1 MHKKR
6 LISLK
11 FLINKIFV
19 KNLLKLK
26 KSYRL
31 FKKIKTFS
39 YKYSIILIPKIIH
52 SNFFIINKEE
62 IISKKLYFEK
72 KYKFNYNDWFS
83 NNIPIWKKFLIKID
97 KINYLEIGSY
107 EGRSTIFIGELKNI
121 NSITAV
127 DTWEGSHEHNENPN
141 FIKVFKNFKY
151 NINILNKNNI
161 KYFKTTS
168 DNFFFEQ

>member
-72 KYKFNYNDWFS
+72 KYKFNYND
-83 NNIPIWKKFLIKID
+83 
-97 KINYLEIGSY
+97 
-107 EGRSTIFIGELKNI
+107 
-121 NSITAV
+121 
-127 DTWEGSHEHNENPN
+127 
-141 FIKVFKNFKY
+141 
-151 NINILNKNNI
+151 
-161 KYFKTTS
+161 
-168 DNFFFEQ
+168 